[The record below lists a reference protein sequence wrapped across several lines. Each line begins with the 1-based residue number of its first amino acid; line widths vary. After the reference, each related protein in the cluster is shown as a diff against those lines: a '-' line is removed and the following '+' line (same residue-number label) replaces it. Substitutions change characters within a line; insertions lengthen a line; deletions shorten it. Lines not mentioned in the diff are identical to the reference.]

1 MTGAKQPLSWL
12 NSVLAVAP
20 VADFW
25 AFRWQECG
33 LIVLNLLVLAGL
45 TLLHLGFRPLLS
57 SLHSNVVPALLMLR
71 FIEQSIE
78 LGWLVRRQAPL
89 SLLAVQR
96 YGLLSLWLHMA
107 FAALIILV
115 SRVEDAHYWALLM
128 LPLIA
133 AGFRLQLAGMFLIT
147 TVASVLSFVEVY
159 VFFLRRPPM
168 HVDEYFEAASMVLV
182 YFMVGMVAWLLA
194 QQLRRNAET
203 LAQTVCELQDTRDRL
218 LQEEKLAAIGR
229 LASSVAHEIRN
240 PVAMIASALATA
252 KRADVEMPVR
262 EEFCGIAAKEAA
274 RLERVTT
281 DFLTYARTKA
291 PERRPVSARETLQ
304 YVADLVRSREEE
316 TMPQIIV
323 QCDPDFLWSLDAFQM
338 HQALL
343 NLTLNAIEH
352 TPDSGRVLL
361 GALHQPDRACLYV
374 ENTGP
379 PVPPESLDKIF
390 EPFFTTRPRG
400 TGLGLPISRNIA
412 RAHGGDLILS
422 KNLPGQVRFS
432 LLLPANQGT
441 E

>member
-33 LIVLNLLVLAGL
+33 LIVLNLLVLAGI
-45 TLLHLGFRPLLS
+45 TLLHLGFRPLLY

-159 VFFLRRPPM
+159 VFFLRRPP
-168 HVDEYFEAASMVLV
+168 
-182 YFMVGMVAWLLA
+182 
-194 QQLRRNAET
+194 
-203 LAQTVCELQDTRDRL
+203 
-218 LQEEKLAAIGR
+218 
-229 LASSVAHEIRN
+229 
-240 PVAMIASALATA
+240 
-252 KRADVEMPVR
+252 
-262 EEFCGIAAKEAA
+262 
-274 RLERVTT
+274 
-281 DFLTYARTKA
+281 
-291 PERRPVSARETLQ
+291 
-304 YVADLVRSREEE
+304 
-316 TMPQIIV
+316 
-323 QCDPDFLWSLDAFQM
+323 
-338 HQALL
+338 
-343 NLTLNAIEH
+343 
-352 TPDSGRVLL
+352 
-361 GALHQPDRACLYV
+361 
-374 ENTGP
+374 
-379 PVPPESLDKIF
+379 
-390 EPFFTTRPRG
+390 
-400 TGLGLPISRNIA
+400 
-412 RAHGGDLILS
+412 
-422 KNLPGQVRFS
+422 
-432 LLLPANQGT
+432 
-441 E
+441 